1 MKLTRRQEWVVLG
14 VLFLLLF
21 ALEAWVAH
29 RYFTSI
35 VLGANDFYSRW
46 HGARALVLEGRN
58 PYGLDVTAEIQ
69 PVINIDPQQVG
80 RGGFN
85 YPLHV
90 IFFFWPLIYLPY
102 AWTQAIWMVWLQWLA
117 IGTVA
122 GLLAWKQVKPS
133 MSVLAVLILAMLALY
148 PVTRTIFLGQFT
160 LHITFCLVWMLVAL
174 NKGYDGLAGALLAAT
189 SIKPQMIIFVGPWLV
204 LWAVGQKRWRFLAG
218 LFGTGLAFLLVT
230 LAWLPEWIVSFIEDT
245 QRYTRF
251 AGGKNPFVLLLE
263 ITGFPPVLF
272 TLGVVLL
279 VGAMLYSWWRGWR
292 GSPLQAEYALYWTI
306 AVTLVVTFQ
315 TGTTNLVMLVIP
327 LFAWLVESQK
337 RWGWKTA
344 VFLLMLPVIGLW
356 GLFLATRQGDTE
368 HPLLFLPL
376 PFLTLLILIGWEI
389 KQRQTAVPAKTL

>member
-1 MKLTRRQEWVVLG
+1 MKLTQRQEWAVLG

-21 ALEAWVAH
+21 ALEAWVTH

-58 PYGLDVTAEIQ
+58 PYSLDVTAEIQ

-122 GLLAWKQVKPS
+122 GLLTWKQVKPS
-133 MSVLAVLILAMLALY
+133 MPVLAVLILAMLALY

-174 NKGYDGLAGALLAAT
+174 DNGQGR
-189 SIKPQMIIFVGPWLV
+189 SV
-204 LWAVGQKRWRFLAG
+204 LK
-218 LFGTGLAFLLVT
+218 
-230 LAWLPEWIVSFIEDT
+230 
-245 QRYTRF
+245 
-251 AGGKNPFVLLLE
+251 
-263 ITGFPPVLF
+263 
-272 TLGVVLL
+272 
-279 VGAMLYSWWRGWR
+279 
-292 GSPLQAEYALYWTI
+292 
-306 AVTLVVTFQ
+306 
-315 TGTTNLVMLVIP
+315 
-327 LFAWLVESQK
+327 
-337 RWGWKTA
+337 
-344 VFLLMLPVIGLW
+344 
-356 GLFLATRQGDTE
+356 
-368 HPLLFLPL
+368 
-376 PFLTLLILIGWEI
+376 ILH
-389 KQRQTAVPAKTL
+389 